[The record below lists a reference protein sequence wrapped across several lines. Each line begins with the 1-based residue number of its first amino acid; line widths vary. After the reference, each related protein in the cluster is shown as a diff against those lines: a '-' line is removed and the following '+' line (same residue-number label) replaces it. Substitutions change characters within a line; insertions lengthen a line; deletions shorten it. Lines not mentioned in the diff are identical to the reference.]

1 MIVYK
6 GTLYKLYIDILRH
19 DFDQSG
25 NVFQMKCN
33 VTSGKQSIKTLKQLN
48 ESHDLIGQYK

>member
-19 DFDQSG
+19 DFNQSG

-33 VTSGKQSIKTLKQLN
+33 VTSGMQSIKTLKKLN

>member
-25 NVFQMKCN
+25 NVFQMKCDD
-33 VTSGKQSIKTLKQLN
+33 TSGVQYIKTVQRLN
-48 ESHDLIGQYK
+48 ENDDLIGQHQ